1 MSQVNNRF
9 FCESITEPIT
19 PLTGSEAHHLTS
31 VLRLK
36 VGDKIELFN
45 GKGVV
50 AKAVIVSTKKRDVT
64 VSIEQFRRYE
74 RGQKQQIILATS
86 IPKADRFDWLIAK
99 ATELGVDRITPV
111 IFERTVKLP
120 NNPKI
125 LTRWQ
130 NITISSAKQCRR
142 VFLPQIDK
150 PTRLAETVENLKNT
164 YPDSELLLAS
174 PEAQAPS
181 LTQLPKKSCDII
193 IFVGPEGGM
202 TDTER
207 QLLIQ
212 NSTQPVRLTSTIL
225 RVETA
230 AIAAAVILS
239 AKRDT

>member
-1 MSQVNNRF
+1 MSQTNNRF
-9 FCESITEPIT
+9 FCEAINEPVT
-19 PLTGSEAHHLTS
+19 KLSSSQAHHLTS

-36 VGDKIELFN
+36 IGDKIELFD

-50 AKAVIVSTKKRDVT
+50 AKAVIVFAKKRNVT
-64 VSIEQFRRYE
+64 LTIEHLQRDEPRQNQ
-74 RGQKQQIILATS
+74 RIIIATS

-142 VFLPQIDK
+142 IFLPQIDK
-150 PTRLAETVENLKNT
+150 PTRLIETLENFKST

-174 PEAQAPS
+174 PESQASS
-181 LTQLPKKSCDII
+181 LTQLPKNDCDII
-193 IFVGPEGGM
+193 TFIGPEGGI
-202 TDTER
+202 TDAEQ
-207 QLLIQ
+207 QLLIEK
-212 NSTQPVRLTSTIL
+212 NVKPVRLTSTIL

-230 AIAAAVILS
+230 AIAVAAILS
-239 AKRDT
+239 AQRDI